1 MKQPLLFNTI
11 TTVAAKVSAASGF
24 LVTKLLSAILI
35 CLSFPAAAFC
45 AEAPG
50 RLLQSRGSWGIG
62 LNYPG
67 VSVRYFP
74 ADGRG
79 LELLGQS
86 QDKVFAGGLRY
97 YVYPVSLRSGPVS
110 PYFALEGDYF
120 SFKGSYAK
128 GAGWGCG
135 AYAGAEYRL
144 APRISMQA
152 DLGAMY
158 VSLTDR
164 STDLSEGGLEFL
176 LNLGFN
182 LYFGGGGK

>member
-1 MKQPLLFNTI
+1 M
-11 TTVAAKVSAASGF
+11 G
-24 LVTKLLSAILI
+24 LS
-35 CLSFPAAAFC
+35 
-45 AEAPG
+45 
-50 RLLQSRGSWGIG
+50 
-62 LNYPG
+62 YPG
-67 VSVRYFP
+67 ASARYFP

-97 YVYPVSLRSGPVS
+97 YLYPIALRSGPVS
-110 PYFALEGDYF
+110 PYLAFEVDYLR
-120 SFKGSYAK
+120 FKGSYAK

-144 APRISMQA
+144 APRLSMQA

-158 VSLTDR
+158 VSLTDKA
-164 STDLSEGGLEFL
+164 TDLSEGGLEFL

-182 LYFGGGGK
+182 LYFGGRGE